1 MKIPKVIQNEAKRL
15 GWRGVCFVGENYW
28 SAFFAEPPVLD
39 ASGAVLPTGIPELLV
54 WDGSEVLRFTGTEAL
69 RLLGLLDHS

>member
-1 MKIPKVIQNEAKRL
+1 MEIPKVIQKEADSL
-15 GWRGVCFVGENYW
+15 GWRGVRFVGESYG
-28 SAFFAEPPVLD
+28 STYYAETPVLD

-54 WDGSEVLRFTGTEAL
+54 WDGVEVLRFTGTESL